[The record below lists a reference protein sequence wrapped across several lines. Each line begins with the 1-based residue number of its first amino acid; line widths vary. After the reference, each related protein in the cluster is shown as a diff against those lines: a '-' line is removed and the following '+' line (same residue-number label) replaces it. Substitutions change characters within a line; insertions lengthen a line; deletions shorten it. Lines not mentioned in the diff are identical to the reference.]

1 MNSESRGKY
10 LFKNT
15 FIFTIGSIGTKL
27 ITFFLVPLY
36 TYMLT
41 SKEYGVV
48 DLISTISMV
57 LVPVLVLNINE
68 SVMRFSLDK
77 DANYNQI
84 MSAGLLSLFLAV
96 VVGILIFPISG
107 MISGIQQYAGYLYFY
122 TISSAASQL
131 FLCYLRGKEKLMHYA
146 CGNILNTFCVAI
158 LNIIFLVVL
167 KAGIQGYLKA
177 YIIANFIT
185 ALYAF
190 AVGNVKEVLK
200 HFQLNRKLTFEM
212 LKYSVVLIPNVFMWW
227 IMNSADRIVVTM
239 FLGAAANGIFAI
251 AYKIPSL
258 MSTVAGIFNQAW
270 SYSAIREDNSDD
282 IEKYTNSV
290 YRGLFFVVS
299 GCALGMMMVLKPFL
313 SIYVSDEYFIAWK
326 YAPFLIIGFVFQTLS
341 TFLSTPYT
349 VNKDSK
355 GFLFSAMTG
364 AIANIVLNILLVFKL
379 GIYGVA
385 FATCVSYIV
394 VFLYRMVDTKKY
406 VRVYVF
412 DKKYL
417 LVFGILFLQTMIIY
431 LNNLVSQIVLVVLFL
446 IGVIVQ
452 YKVWLPVWRQIT
464 SRLIKKIEGLRK
476 C

>member
-1 MNSESRGKY
+1 MSSESRGKY

>member
-1 MNSESRGKY
+1 MSSESRGKY

-15 FIFTIGSIGTKL
+15 FIFTIGSVGTKL

-57 LVPVLVLNINE
+57 LVPVLILNINE

-77 DANYNQI
+77 DADYNQI
-84 MSAGLLSLFLAV
+84 MSAGLLGLLLAV
-96 VVGILIFPISG
+96 IAGFLIFPILG
-107 MISGIQQYAGYLYFY
+107 KISEIRHYADYLYFY
-122 TISSAASQL
+122 MISSAASQL
-131 FLCYLRGKEKLMHYA
+131 FLCYLRGKEKLMYYA
-146 CGNILNTFCVAI
+146 CGNILNTFCVAV

-185 ALYAF
+185 ASYAF
-190 AVGNVKEVLK
+190 VVGNVKEVLK
-200 HFQLNRKLTFEM
+200 HFQLNRRLTFEM

-227 IMNSADRIVVTM
+227 IMNSADRIIVTM
-239 FLGAAANGIFAI
+239 FLGAASNGIFAI

-290 YRGLFFVVS
+290 YSGLFFVVS
-299 GCALGMMMVLKPFL
+299 GCALGMMMILKPFL
-313 SIYVSDEYFIAWK
+313 SIYVSDAYFIAWK

-355 GFLFSAMTG
+355 GFLLSATTG
-364 AIANIVLNILLVFKL
+364 AITNITLNVLLVFRF

-385 FATCVSYIV
+385 FATCIGYIV
-394 VFLYRMVDTKKY
+394 VFLYRMVDTRKY
-406 VRVYVF
+406 VHVYVF

-417 LVFGILFLQTMIIY
+417 AVFGILFLQIIVIY
-431 LNNLVSQIVLVVLFL
+431 LNNIISQSVLVSLFL
-446 IGVIVQ
+446 IGVVLQ
-452 YKVWLPVWRQIT
+452 YKVWLPVLKQIT
-464 SRLIKKIEGLRK
+464 SKVLKKIEKLK
-476 C
+476 E

>member
-1 MNSESRGKY
+1 
-10 LFKNT
+10 
-15 FIFTIGSIGTKL
+15 
-27 ITFFLVPLY
+27 
-36 TYMLT
+36 
-41 SKEYGVV
+41 
-48 DLISTISMV
+48 
-57 LVPVLVLNINE
+57 
-68 SVMRFSLDK
+68 
-77 DANYNQI
+77 
-84 MSAGLLSLFLAV
+84 
-96 VVGILIFPISG
+96 
-107 MISGIQQYAGYLYFY
+107 
-122 TISSAASQL
+122 
-131 FLCYLRGKEKLMHYA
+131 MHYA

-464 SRLIKKIEGLRK
+464 SRLIKKK
-476 C
+476 

>member
-1 MNSESRGKY
+1 
-10 LFKNT
+10 
-15 FIFTIGSIGTKL
+15 
-27 ITFFLVPLY
+27 
-36 TYMLT
+36 
-41 SKEYGVV
+41 
-48 DLISTISMV
+48 
-57 LVPVLVLNINE
+57 
-68 SVMRFSLDK
+68 MRFSLDK

>member
-1 MNSESRGKY
+1 MSSESRGKY

-464 SRLIKKIEGLRK
+464 SRLIKKNRGA
-476 C
+476 

>member
-200 HFQLNRKLTFEM
+200 HFQLNQKLTFEM